1 MPDPQ
6 CVVVASVLLER
17 ERRFLLI
24 QEAKTECRG
33 KWFLPGGRA
42 DAGESILAAAV
53 REVREEAGLLAE
65 IAGLLYIDQLAGSA
79 AGGNAGRIRFVF
91 TGRATGGT
99 LKQTED
105 EHSIRAGWFSEE
117 EIGGL
122 DLRSPFVRTVLRARR
137 ENPAPLPAA
146 MVHVLTPGE
155 ILLERP

>member
-1 MPDPQ
+1 MPEPHL
-6 CVVVASVLLER
+6 VVAAVVLLEQGGKWV
-17 ERRFLLI
+17 LI
-24 QEAKTECRG
+24 QEAKPECRG

-42 DAGESILAAAV
+42 EMGESIPAAAV
-53 REVREEAGLLAE
+53 REAREETGLEAE
-65 IAGLLYIDQLAGSA
+65 ITGLLYVDQLTAG
-79 AGGNAGRIRFVF
+79 GGNAGRIRFVF
-91 TGRATGGT
+91 TGRAAGGT

-105 EHSIRAGWFSEE
+105 GHSLRAGWFSEE